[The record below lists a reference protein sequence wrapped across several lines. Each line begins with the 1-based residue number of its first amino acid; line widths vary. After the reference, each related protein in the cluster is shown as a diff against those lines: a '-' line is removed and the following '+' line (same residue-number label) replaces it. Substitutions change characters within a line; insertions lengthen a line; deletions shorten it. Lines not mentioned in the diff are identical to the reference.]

1 MTAQAG
7 ASQWLRAHGNNP
19 NNDQLAELKT
29 ENPEAYAIVKAL
41 LVKQSMGLLNMR
53 HPSASWSAPPPQD
66 QEAAPSG
73 ANAYA
78 KFASPGELKKSQ
90 PEDPYPAAS
99 TQMYSEVG
107 QATHV
112 DNWNWS
118 TKHSS
123 EDDDAMVSQVLGAVA
138 ELKGK
143 KSLISQKS
151 QTSQQSEDLSP
162 LAAHDADF
170 GVDTSAPSTQPAAA
184 AEAAPEPKPVKQEN
198 SYLKGL
204 DLNADDSAPAQSV
217 EQQPQESAPAKVVSL
232 AKESDSVSPL
242 SSFSFDDSDTA
253 PQQKPKPAPVQPV
266 QQQLSTSS
274 DALSKFLGMR

>member
-118 TKHSS
+118 QKHGQ

-143 KSLISQKS
+143 KAVVAQQK
-151 QTSQQSEDLSP
+151 SEDLSP

-170 GVDTSAPSTQPAAA
+170 GMDTSAPVAQPAAQA
-184 AEAAPEPKPVKQEN
+184 ATEAAPQAKPAATEN

-204 DLNADDSAPAQSV
+204 DLNADDSTPAQNTV
-217 EQQPQESAPAKVVSL
+217 QQTQESAPVKKVSL
-232 AKESDSVSPL
+232 AKEDDSVSPL

-253 PQQKPKPAPVQPV
+253 PQEKPKVVQV
-266 QQQLSTSS
+266 QQVQKQPEQSMLRGN
-274 DALSKFLGMR
+274 DALSKFLR